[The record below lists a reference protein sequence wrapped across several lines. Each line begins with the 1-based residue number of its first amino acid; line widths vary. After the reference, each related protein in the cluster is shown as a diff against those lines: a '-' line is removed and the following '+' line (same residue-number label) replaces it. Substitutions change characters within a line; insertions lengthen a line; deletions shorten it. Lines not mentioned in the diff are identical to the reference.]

1 MSRSSVRCSTYPV
14 TRPQQVETVLRI
26 ARIALVG
33 DRHPDVAAH
42 NAIPLALE
50 LAGRAAGVTAEWE
63 WVHTTTIPDGPAGRL
78 AGFDAIWCVPA
89 SPYANT
95 TGALATIRFAREHG
109 RPFLGTCGGFQH
121 ALLEYAVNVWGIE
134 NAAHA
139 ELTPGASN
147 PVIAPLSCSL
157 VDVTDDL
164 RLVNGSRLAQIYGV
178 PAATEGYHC
187 SYGLNPQYAERLETG
202 PLRVGARDAAGE
214 VRAVELDGHRF
225 FMATLFQPERSA
237 LANHAHPLLAA
248 LVTAASRGRRGD

>member
-1 MSRSSVRCSTYPV
+1 MPRSSVRCSAYPV
-14 TRPQQVETVLRI
+14 TRRQQVETVLQI
-26 ARIALVG
+26 TRIALVG
-33 DRHPDVAAH
+33 DRHPDVTAH

-63 WVHTTTIPDGPAGRL
+63 WVHTTTIPDRPAGRL

-95 TGALATIRFAREHG
+95 AGALATIRFAREHG
-109 RPFLGTCGGFQH
+109 HPFLGTCGGFQH
-121 ALLEYAVNVWGIE
+121 ALLEYAGNVWGIE
-134 NAAHA
+134 QAAHA
-139 ELTPGASN
+139 ELTPEASN
-147 PVIAPLSCSL
+147 PVIAPLCCSL

-178 PAATEGYHC
+178 SAATESYHC
-187 SYGLNPQYAERLETG
+187 RYGLNPHYAERLETG
-202 PLRVGARDAAGE
+202 PLRVGARDAVGE

-237 LANHAHPLLAA
+237 LSNEPHLLIGAFI
-248 LVTAASRGRRGD
+248 TEASRSRRS